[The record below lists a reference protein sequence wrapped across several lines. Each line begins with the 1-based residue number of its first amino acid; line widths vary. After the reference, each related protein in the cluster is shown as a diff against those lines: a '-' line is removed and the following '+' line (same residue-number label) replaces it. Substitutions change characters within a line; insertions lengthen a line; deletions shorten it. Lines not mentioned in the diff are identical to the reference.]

1 MFSTM
6 IAVGAFVV
14 ALLAL
19 AWALRSASS
28 RAEPQIQAV
37 RNDLNQLRESS
48 ERSLQGMTS
57 TLSSQMQSMQS
68 GVQNSLAAVNAD
80 VGNRLEGIN
89 RQVAERLNENVT
101 ALRSGS
107 REVNDRIAS
116 VQTTFAG
123 LQKQVGEMTEQAR
136 QLGELSRTIS
146 ELQNVLSAPKLRGG
160 FGETQLENLLAMVF
174 ARDQFAT
181 QYRFASGDQP
191 DAVLFFPQGLVAI
204 DSKFPLENFRRIA
217 SCPADA
223 DKKAARKEFLRDVKK
238 RIDEIATKYI
248 RPSEGTLPFALM
260 YVPAE
265 NVYYEAII
273 RDEDGNDLHDY
284 CVQKKV
290 TPVSPNSLYAYLQTI
305 AVGLKSMQINERAA
319 SVLREIQSL
328 QIELVNFSD
337 VYGKLGN
344 HLKNAARSYDDS
356 AREFTKVEGRVENL
370 AGTKPEQMSL
380 LAEPKPRAIA
390 AGEG

>member
-1 MFSTM
+1 MFST
-6 IAVGAFVV
+6 IITLGAVLV
-14 ALLAL
+14 ALVAL
-19 AWALRSASS
+19 VWTLRFSLNKSGT
-28 RAEPQIQAV
+28 EIQSLQG
-37 RNDLNQLRESS
+37 DLKQLRESS
-48 ERSLQGMTS
+48 ERLT
-57 TLSSQMQSMQS
+57 
-68 GVQNSLAAVNAD
+68 AE
-80 VGNRLEGIN
+80 VGNRLDAIN
-89 RQVAERLNENVT
+89 RQVGDRLNENAT

-107 REVNDRIAS
+107 KEVNDRIAS

-136 QLGELSRTIS
+136 QLGELSRSIS

-160 FGETQLENLLAMVF
+160 FGETQLENLLSMVF

-217 SCPADA
+217 SSVTDA
-223 DKKAARKEFLRDVKK
+223 EKKTARKDFLRDVKK

-248 RPSEGTLPFALM
+248 RPGEGTLPFALM

-265 NVYYEAII
+265 NVYYESII

-284 CVQKKV
+284 CAQRKV

-305 AVGLKSMQINERAA
+305 AVGLKSIQINERAA
-319 SVLREIQSL
+319 SVLRDIQSL
-328 QIELVNFSD
+328 QIELGAFGE
-337 VYGKLGN
+337 VYGKLGS
-344 HLKNAARSYDDS
+344 HLKNAGRNYEDS
-356 AREFTKVEGRVENL
+356 LREFSKVEGRVENL
-370 AGTKPEQMSL
+370 AGPKAEQMSL
-380 LAEPKPRAIA
+380 LTEHKRRTIA
-390 AGEG
+390 AGES